1 MRPKILKS
9 LAIAATAIAFV
20 AGMTTSATADVA
32 SFYKNKIITMYIGF
46 SAGGGYD
53 AYARLIMR
61 HMVKHIPGN
70 PKSVAKQYTGAGG
83 VRVLNAI

>member
-46 SAGGGYD
+46 SAGGG
-53 AYARLIMR
+53 RLI
-61 HMVKHIPGN
+61 PLTQ
-70 PKSVAKQYTGAGG
+70 VALDVVFARPACP
-83 VRVLNAI
+83 V